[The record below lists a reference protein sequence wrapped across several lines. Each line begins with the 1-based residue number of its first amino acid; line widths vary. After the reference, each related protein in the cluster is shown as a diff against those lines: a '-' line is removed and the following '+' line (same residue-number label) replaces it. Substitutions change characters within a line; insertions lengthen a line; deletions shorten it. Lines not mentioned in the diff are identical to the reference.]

1 VDFGELE
8 GADEQ
13 GGTES
18 ADRWLVSYADFI
30 TLMFALFVLL
40 YALSME
46 STDTVNRAWRAMAT
60 GVGVRPHRGG
70 IRPEVGESGHGADIG
85 GGMIHRELNDALLSL
100 KRVLQNFQDPGVTLK
115 MDSRGLIISLS
126 AARFFASGEA
136 EVTPS
141 QLPVLDAVVSALS
154 GLPNRMEID
163 GFTDP
168 VPIHNSRFNDNWE
181 LSAARAAIVLR
192 YLLAHSAISA
202 EHLTLAGYGPYG
214 AVADNST
221 ETGRALNRRVEIVV
235 RPQS

>member
-1 VDFGELE
+1 MEE
-8 GADEQ
+8 DETS
-13 GGTES
+13 GGHES
-18 ADRWLVSYADFI
+18 SERWLVSYADFI

-70 IRPEVGESGHGADIG
+70 IRPEVGESGRGADIG
-85 GGMIHRELNDALLSL
+85 GGMIQHQLNQTLLSL
-100 KRVLQNFQDPGVTLK
+100 KRTLQNFRNSGVTLK
-115 MDSRGLIISLS
+115 IDSRGLVISLS
-126 AARFFASGEA
+126 AARFFPSGEA
-136 EVTPS
+136 DVTTS
-141 QLPVLDAVVSALS
+141 QLPVLDAIVGALAP
-154 GLPNRMEID
+154 LPNRMEVD

-181 LSAARAAIVLR
+181 LSAARAATVLR
-192 YLLAHSAISA
+192 YLLVHSSINP

-221 ETGRALNRRVEIVV
+221 EDGRSLNRRVEIIV
-235 RPQS
+235 RPGT